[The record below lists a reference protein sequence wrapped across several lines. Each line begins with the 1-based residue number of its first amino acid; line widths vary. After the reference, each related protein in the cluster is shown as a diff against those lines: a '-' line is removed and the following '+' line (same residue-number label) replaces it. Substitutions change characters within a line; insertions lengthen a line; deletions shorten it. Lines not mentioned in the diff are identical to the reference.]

1 MKPISE
7 QTTREMMYGKRTILR
22 NISNDTLNVINGA
35 LNIKYRPAHVDA
47 VLNMSELVSDAVL
60 AGKDIT
66 DITLWW
72 VDFWITTH
80 GNEVLRGRCTME
92 QYPSPEIEAT
102 MALLAGDK

>member
-7 QTTREMMYGKRTILR
+7 QTTREMMYGKQTLLR
-22 NISNDTLNVINGA
+22 NVKNDTLDALNGA
-35 LNIKYRPAHVDA
+35 LNIKYRPAHVGA
-47 VLNMSELVSDAVL
+47 MLSMNE
-60 AGKDIT
+60 GT
-66 DITLWW
+66 TNDITLWW

-92 QYPSPEIEAT
+92 QYPTPEIEAT